1 LTIKELSENVEKLK
15 EEKTNLEEKSKQVQK
30 EK

>member
-1 LTIKELSENVEKLK
+1 LTIKELSQNVEKLK
-15 EEKTNLEEKSKQVQK
+15 EEKSNLEEKSKQVQK